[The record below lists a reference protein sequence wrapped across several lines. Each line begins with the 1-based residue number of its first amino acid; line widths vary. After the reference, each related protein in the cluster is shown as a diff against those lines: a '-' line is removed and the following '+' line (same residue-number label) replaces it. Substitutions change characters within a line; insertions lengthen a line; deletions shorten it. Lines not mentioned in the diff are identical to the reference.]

1 MPPRLKGKSKK
12 ELLAEKIAAAV
23 GAGREVA
30 VETVDFSDPNRPKT
44 CLEVDFPIIPIN
56 QIAAIEGN
64 AGKPIYQMS
73 KWWARRRSSVF
84 RSMLLAAAM
93 KAPEDESQVAKAVWE
108 VYYAN
113 HQKRCTL
120 QHLTVADPFMG
131 GGTTIVE
138 GSRLGMQMFG
148 CDLNP
153 VAWFVVKN
161 EMAQVNIEEVKRLL
175 ADIEAEVK
183 PLIMPYYACDGPDG
197 EKGRWFRNKGTK
209 EREKPLV
216 QSDLLGAAHHDS
228 PLTEVEWEELP
239 PDFDIFS
246 VPWQER
252 RSYRYEGPEIIYT
265 FWAKHGPCQRE
276 GCGHRTPI
284 MPTPVVAIKTLTV
297 DAWQEMECRGCGQ
310 KFDVERHA
318 ARMAPDV
325 PLFVAPDEKPFA
337 VMDNEGRF
345 ACPHCGTVRQDT
357 KAFAENNSP
366 ELGKAKNK
374 KVELTLLMHPQWL
387 EGCPKCDEQGREYG
401 GSATDSVEATIR
413 WNNARTARL
422 RLLEVRGSVAVEKVT
437 KKGERKT
444 VMVVPPE
451 VTCPVTGITFFT
463 DERGGTVPKQSTFAC
478 AADGSPNDVLTA
490 IKATGKTGPKAAYVV
505 QGYSRTRAMTGK
517 PYDGRFFAAASDP
530 RRYNESLK
538 EWAVRSMSDLNGYWP
553 TSELPF
559 GFMTHM
565 NNGGIPNHGYT
576 HWWKMFNPLQLLI
589 HSQLLKTIV
598 SSSCDELAKECV
610 LGGFQQYLRN
620 QVMFTIWN
628 PQRDTPEP
636 MFSNSNFHPKAT
648 TIENSVFPQL
658 GRGNWTACVEGVV
671 EGAEWGLKP
680 WEPVVTTLLE
690 QIAPGLAAEVS
701 GKSTKAELPDRIVGG
716 HSLICG
722 SATELSSIESSS
734 VDVVVT
740 DPPFAGLLH
749 YSELSDFFYVWL
761 RLALRKDYPDLFEPE
776 YVPKALEVVA
786 NRARHP
792 EDADAFYQRIL
803 TDCWRESYRVLKP
816 GGILAF
822 TFHHSEDEPW
832 VGVLESLFDAGFY
845 LEATYPIRSD
855 ETKGEG
861 AAPGTFGSQ
870 TIEYDIIHVCR
881 KRMAEPQ
888 PISWARL
895 RRQITD
901 DVRRTKHLLSQHQK
915 EGLPAADLQVIK
927 RGKAL
932 EYFSRH
938 YGKVY
943 VEQGRE
949 FTIREALVGINQ
961 LLDDDTGTT
970 GGPEAPPPNA
980 EPYTRQ
986 FLRLFYETTQVP
998 RDQMQKFLRGTG
1010 IAPSDFEE
1018 RGWCAEKNKTFTLTP
1033 PVELARNWK
1042 GASRKGMARDFDQTM
1057 FLVGGCV
1064 EGSGIRVTDTLD
1076 SPNFAPHPATDELV
1090 DWLARHGGTQEIKY
1104 AAQRARTIY
1113 RDWLSKNKAKAQEQ
1127 MKLFDLET

>member
-1 MPPRLKGKSKK
+1 MPPRTKGKSKK
-12 ELLAEKIAAAV
+12 ELLTEQIAAAV

-64 AGKPIYQMS
+64 SGKPIYQMS

-84 RSMLLAAAM
+84 RSMLLAGAM
-93 KAPEDESQVAKAVWE
+93 KAPEDESKAAKAVWD

-113 HQKRCTL
+113 HQKRGSL
-120 QHLTVADPFMG
+120 RHLKVAEPFMG

-161 EMAQVNIEEVKRLL
+161 EMAQVDIAEVKRLL

-197 EKGRWFRNKGTK
+197 EKGKWFRRKGTK
-209 EREKPLV
+209 PREKKLA
-216 QSDLLGAAHHDS
+216 QAEFGSAAS
-228 PLTEVEWEELP
+228 NSSETEIEWDELP
-239 PDFDIFS
+239 PSFDIFS
-246 VPWQER
+246 VPWQDR
-252 RSYRYEGPEIIYT
+252 PNYRYEGPEIIYT

-284 MPTPVVAIKTLTV
+284 MSSPVVAIKTLTV
-297 DAWQEMECRGCGQ
+297 DAWTWECHDC
-310 KFDVERHA
+310 KMSFDVERHA
-318 ARMAPDV
+318 ARMAPDS
-325 PLFVAPDEKPFA
+325 PLFVAPDERPFA

-345 ACPHCGTVRQDT
+345 NCPHCGKTRQDG
-357 KAFAENNSP
+357 KAFRELNSQ
-366 ELGKAKNK
+366 EMGKAKNK
-374 KVELTLLMHPQWL
+374 KVELTLLIHPQWL
-387 EGCPKCDEQGREYG
+387 EGCPKCDDRGAEYG
-401 GSATDSVEATIR
+401 GGATDSVEGTIH
-413 WNNARTARL
+413 WNNARAARL
-422 RLLEVRGSVAVEKVT
+422 RFLEVRGKL
-437 KKGERKT
+437 
-444 VMVVPPE
+444 PE
-451 VTCPVTGITFFT
+451 QVTCPETSATFYT
-463 DERGGTVPKQSTFAC
+463 DKRGGTVPKKSTFAC
-478 AADGSPNDVLTA
+478 AADGTLNDVLTA
-490 IKATGKTGPKAAYVV
+490 IRTTKTTGPMAAYAI
-505 QGYSRTRAMTGK
+505 QGHSPKRGMAGQPYS
-517 PYDGRFFAAASDP
+517 GRFFAAANDS
-530 RRYNESLK
+530 RRFNSAIA
-538 EWAVRSMSDLNGYWP
+538 EWEQRKQGDLNGFWP
-553 TSELPF
+553 VSAVPY

-576 HWWKMFNPLQLLI
+576 HWWTMFNPLQLLI
-589 HSQLLKTIV
+589 HSQLLKTIET
-598 SSSCDELAKECV
+598 SSAGQQAKEYV
-610 LGGFQQYLRN
+610 LGAFQQYLRN
-620 QVMFTIWN
+620 QNMFCFWDVGYDKLV
-628 PQRDTPEP
+628 PH
-636 MFSNSNFHPKAT
+636 MSNNNYHPKSNVV
-648 TIENSVFPQL
+648 ENCVFANL
-658 GRGNWTACVEGVV
+658 GRGNWNSCVEGVL
-671 EGAEWGLKP
+671 EGFAWAEKP
-680 WEPVVTTLLE
+680 WEPVVGSSLDNLPAE
-690 QIAPGLAAEVS
+690 IADEVS
-701 GKSTKAELPDRIVGG
+701 GKSVKVELSDKVGVAQT
-716 HSLICG
+716 LVCG
-722 SATELSSIESSS
+722 SATELRGLESES
-734 VDVVVT
+734 VDLVIT
-740 DPPFAGLLH
+740 DPPFGGLLH

-761 RLALRKDYPDLFEPE
+761 RLSLRRQYTELFEPE
-776 YVPKALEVVA
+776 YVPKALEAVA
-786 NRARHP
+786 NRARQG
-792 EDADAFYQRIL
+792 EEADVFYQRIL
-803 TDCWRESYRVLKP
+803 TDCWREAFRILKP

-881 KRMAEPQ
+881 KRMTEPQ

-895 RRQITD
+895 RRQISE
-901 DVRRTKHLLSQHQK
+901 DVRRLKNLLTQHQQA
-915 EGLPAADLQVIK
+915 GLPSADLQVIK

-932 EYFSRH
+932 EYFSKH

-970 GGPEAPPPNA
+970 GGPEAPPSNA
-980 EPYTRQ
+980 EPFTRQ
-986 FLRLFYETTQVP
+986 FFRIFYETTQVP

-1018 RGWCAEKNKTFTLTP
+1018 RGWCSEKTKVFTLTP
-1033 PVELARNWK
+1033 PIELAREWK
-1042 GASRKGMARDFDQTM
+1042 GAARKGMARDFDQTM
-1057 FLVGGCV
+1057 FMVGGCV
-1064 EGSGIRVTDTLD
+1064 EGSNIRVVDTLNSD
-1076 SPNFAPHPATDELV
+1076 AFRPHPATDELI
-1090 DWLARHGGTQEIKY
+1090 DWLCRHGGTQEIKF

-1113 RDWLSKNKAKAQEQ
+1113 RDWLSKNKTKAEEQ
-1127 MKLFDLET
+1127 LRLFDLEA

>member
-1 MPPRLKGKSKK
+1 MPPRTKGKSKK
-12 ELLAEKIAAAV
+12 ELLAEQIAAAV

-93 KAPEDESQVAKAVWE
+93 KAPEDESQAAKAVWE

-113 HQKRCTL
+113 HQKRGTL
-120 QHLTVADPFMG
+120 RHLKVADPFMG

-161 EMAQVNIEEVKRLL
+161 EMAQVDIGEVKRLL

-197 EKGRWFRNKGTK
+197 EKGRWFRHKGTK
-209 EREKPLV
+209 EREKPLI
-216 QSDLLGAAHHDS
+216 QPDLLGAAHHDS
-228 PLTEVEWEELP
+228 PSTEVEWEELP
-239 PDFDIFS
+239 REFDIFS

-284 MPTPVVAIKTLTV
+284 MSTPVVASKTLTV
-297 DAWQEMECRGCGQ
+297 DAWQDWECRGCG
-310 KFDVERHA
+310 KKLDVERHA
-318 ARMAPDV
+318 TRMAPDV
-325 PLFVAPDEKPFA
+325 PLFVVPDEKPFA

-345 ACPHCGTVRQDT
+345 ICPHCDTTRQDT
-357 KAFAENNSP
+357 KAFAENHSQ
-366 ELGKAKNK
+366 ELGKATNK
-374 KVELTLLMHPQWL
+374 KVELTLLIHPQWL
-387 EGCPKCDEQGREYG
+387 EGCAKCDEQGREYG

-413 WNNARTARL
+413 WNNARTATL
-422 RLLEVRGSVAVEKVT
+422 RLLEVRGTLPE
-437 KKGERKT
+437 
-444 VMVVPPE
+444 E
-451 VTCPVTGITFFT
+451 VTCPDTGLSFRPDGKSGTSRKKGFFT
-463 DERGGTVPKQSTFAC
+463 CREPTCGTEQSALSAIE
-478 AADGSPNDVLTA
+478 AAAKSAPWGSHCVH
-490 IKATGKTGPKAAYVV
+490 
-505 QGYSRTRAMTGK
+505 GYSRQRSSYGF
-517 PYDGRFFAAASDP
+517 PYNGRFFAAGDP
-530 RRYNESLK
+530 RTTNAAYS
-538 EWAVRSMSDLNGYWP
+538 EWEMRKTADLDGYWP
-553 TSELPF
+553 VSSIPF
-559 GFMTHM
+559 GHM
-565 NNGGIPNHGYT
+565 ASERNPLERHGIT
-576 HWWKMFNPLQLLI
+576 KWTQFFNPRQLLI
-589 HSQLLKTIV
+589 HASILKAIDRSVTA
-598 SSSCDELAKECV
+598 SDKAKEFV
-610 LGGFQQYLRN
+610 LGAFQQYLRN
-620 QVMFTIWN
+620 NNLFCIWN
-628 PQRDTPEP
+628 WQRDTPEP
-636 MFSNSNFHPKAT
+636 LFSENTFNPKSNVV
-648 TIENSVFPQL
+648 ENCVFGEL
-658 GRGNWTACVEGVV
+658 GRGNWTACIEGIVE
-671 EGAEWGLKP
+671 AAQWSRRP
-680 WEPVVTTLLE
+680 WEVVAAVAHSGTVDFDGGKSVKVETGDPL
-690 QIAPGLAAEVS
+690 ALAA
-701 GKSTKAELPDRIVGG
+701 AIA
-716 HSLICG
+716 CQ
-722 SATELSSIESSS
+722 SATELGGERSA
-734 VDVVVT
+734 VDLYIT
-740 DPPFAGLLH
+740 DPPFGGLLH

-761 RLALRKDYPDLFEPE
+761 RLVLKSRFPAEFEPE

-786 NRARHP
+786 NPARHP
-792 EDADAFYQRIL
+792 EDPDAFYQRIL
-803 TDCWRESYRVLKP
+803 TDCWREAHRVLKP

-822 TFHHSEDEPW
+822 TFHHNEDEPW

-861 AAPGTFGSQ
+861 EFGSKQ
-870 TIEYDIIHVCR
+870 IEYDMIHVCR
-881 KRMAEPQ
+881 KRTAEPQ

-895 RRQITD
+895 RRQIMD
-901 DVRRTKHLLSQHQK
+901 DVRRIKNLLTQHQNA
-915 EGLPAADLQVIK
+915 GLPAADVKVIK

-970 GGPEAPPPNA
+970 GGPEAPPTNA

-986 FLRLFYETTQVP
+986 FFRLFYETTQVP
-998 RDQMQKFLRGTG
+998 RDQIQKFLRGTG
-1010 IAPSDFEE
+1010 IAPSDFEQ
-1018 RGWCAEKNKTFTLTP
+1018 RGWCVEKNKVFTLTP

-1042 GASRKGMARDFDQTM
+1042 GASRKGMARDFDQAM

-1064 EGSGIRVTDTLD
+1064 EGSNIRVTDTLD

-1090 DWLARHGGTQEIKY
+1090 DWLARHGGTPDIKY

-1113 RDWLSKNKAKAQEQ
+1113 RDWLSKNKAKAEEQ

>member
-1 MPPRLKGKSKK
+1 MARTKGKSKK
-12 ELLAEKIAAAV
+12 ELLTEQIAAAV

-56 QIAAIEGN
+56 QIAAVEGSSG
-64 AGKPIYQMS
+64 ATRKPIYQVA
-73 KWWARRRSSVF
+73 KWWARRNSCVF
-84 RSMLLAAAM
+84 RATLLAAAM
-93 KAPEDESQVAKAVWE
+93 RAPEDASKAAKAVWE

-113 HQKRCTL
+113 HQKRGAMR
-120 QHLTVADPFMG
+120 HLKVAEPFMG

-161 EMAQVNIEEVKRLL
+161 EMAQVDIEEVKRLL

-183 PLIMPYYACDGPDG
+183 PLIMPYYACDGPGG
-197 EKGRWFRNKGTK
+197 EKGKWFRRKGTK
-209 EREKPLV
+209 KREKTLV
-216 QSDLLGAAHHDS
+216 QSDLLAAAKAEAPANEAD
-228 PLTEVEWEELP
+228 WQELP
-239 PDFDIFS
+239 VSFDIFT

-252 RSYRYEGPEIIYT
+252 KDYRYEGPEIIYT

-284 MPTPVVAIKTLTV
+284 MSTPVVAVKTLTV
-297 DAWQEMECRGCGQ
+297 DAWEGHACRGCGK

-318 ARMAPDV
+318 ARMAPDA

-337 VMDNEGRF
+337 IMDGEGRF
-345 ACPHCGTVRQDT
+345 SCPHCGKKRQDV
-357 KAFAENNSP
+357 KAFTEKNSP
-366 ELGKAKNK
+366 ELGNAKNK
-374 KVELTLLMHPQWL
+374 KVELTMLMHPQWL
-387 EGCPKCDEQGREYG
+387 AGCPKCDEQGREYG
-401 GSATDSVEATIR
+401 GSATDTVEATIR
-413 WNNARTARL
+413 WNDARAAKL
-422 RLLEVRGSVAVEKVT
+422 RLLEVRGAL
-437 KKGERKT
+437 
-444 VMVVPPE
+444 PE
-451 VTCPVTGITFFT
+451 QVTCPETRVTFYT
-463 DERGGTVPKQSTFAC
+463 DKRSGTVPKQSTFAC
-478 AADGSPNDVLTA
+478 AADGSPNDVLSA
-490 IKATGKTGPKAAYVV
+490 IKATNRNGPKAAYVI
-505 QGYSRTRAMTGK
+505 QGYSSARGADGQ
-517 PYDGRFFAAASDP
+517 PYAGRFFAAASDS
-530 RRYNESLK
+530 RRYNEALE
-538 EWAVRSMSDLNGYWP
+538 EWSVRKDVDLRGYWP

-576 HWWKMFNPLQLLI
+576 HWWKMFNPLQLLT
-589 HSQLLKTIV
+589 HALLLKSTSTV
-598 SSSCDELAKECV
+598 GEHAEAARECV
-610 LGGFQQYLRN
+610 LSAFQQYLRN
-620 QVMFTIWN
+620 QCGFTIWN
-628 PQRDTPEP
+628 LQADQLEP

-648 TIENSVFPQL
+648 SVENNAYSSY
-658 GRGNWTACVEGVV
+658 GRGNWRACVEGAL
-671 EGAEWGLKP
+671 EALAWAKNPTELIAKA
-680 WEPVVTTLLE
+680 TLLDSNPE
-690 QIAPGLAAEVS
+690 LAEGIP
-701 GKSTKAELPDRIVGG
+701 GKSTKSPLSDPPTA
-716 HSLICG
+716 CG
-722 SATELSSIESSS
+722 LDCRSATDLSVLSDGSQDLVI
-734 VDVVVT
+734 T
-740 DPPFAGLLH
+740 DPPFGGLLH
-749 YSELSDFFYVWL
+749 YSELSDYFYVWL
-761 RLALRKDYPDLFEPE
+761 RLVLRQKYPTHFEAE
-776 YVPKALEVVA
+776 HTPKTLEAVA

-792 EDADAFYQRIL
+792 DDSDSFYQRIL
-803 TDCWRESYRVLKP
+803 TDCWRETCRVLKP

-845 LEATYPIRSD
+845 LEATYPIRGD

-881 KRMAEPQ
+881 KRMTEPQ

-901 DVRRTKHLLSQHQK
+901 DVRRIKTLLSQHQK

-943 VEQGRE
+943 VEQGRP

-961 LLDDDTGTT
+961 LLDDDSGTT
-970 GGPEAPPPNA
+970 GGPEAPPANA

-986 FLRLFYETTQVP
+986 FFRLFYETTEVP

-1018 RGWCAEKNKTFTLTP
+1018 RGWCSEKGKVFTLTP
-1033 PVELARNWK
+1033 PIELARNWK
-1042 GASRKGMARDFDQTM
+1042 GASRKDMARDFDQTM
-1057 FLVGGCV
+1057 FLVGGCFD
-1064 EGSGIRVTDTLD
+1064 GSNIRVTDTLD
-1076 SPNFAPHPATDELV
+1076 SPNFAPHPATTELV
-1090 DWLARHGGTQEIKY
+1090 DWLCRHGGTEEIKH

-1113 RDWLSKNKAKAQEQ
+1113 RGWLSKNKAKVEEQ
-1127 MKLFDLET
+1127 LKLFDLADAA